1 MQYLRGIGKESIIDK
16 KLAKIVFEE
25 REENDAYKNS
35 SASGAFFL
43 NEGNHW
49 IVDG

>member
-1 MQYLRGIGKESIIDK
+1 MQCLRGIGKETIIDK

-35 SASGAFFL
+35 CKYRSFPQRRKSL
-43 NEGNHW
+43 
-49 IVDG
+49 DR